1 MAAYNNLSRQFTDK
15 KGKTHEITA
24 NPYGEVT
31 AKSGKIRTGGMSVLL
46 NFNET
51 RNKQPGREN
60 SPAHLIFGIAT
71 HGNYK
76 RRGLATEMYR
86 VGEEAYGPIEIGT
99 TTEEGAEWK
108 KAMGRD

>member
-24 NPYGEVT
+24 SPYGEVT

-46 NFNET
+46 NFNES
-51 RNKQPGREN
+51 RNKQPGREDY
-60 SPAHLIFGIAT
+60 PAHLIFGIAT
-71 HGNYK
+71 HARYK

-108 KAMGRD
+108 RAMGRD